1 MGLLGHVQGQISC
14 SLELTPLETGAAHR
28 QGTDPLQ
35 GAFHG
40 GGHGAG
46 AEHVGA
52 EVGAV
57 VDARQHQIRCFVH
70 QFAQGQLHAIGRCAA
85 AGPGGHARC
94 KQFVRPFGAQ
104 GGLQGQA
111 VAGGGAFLVGA
122 DHRDLV
128 TPGGRGRSQGADPLG
143 EDPVVIADQ
152 DPHGSAD
159 GWGEPKR
166 AGCLQSGP
174 FRLCSVS
181 APVTLQQ
188 LTDQLDA
195 LEQQASAEIAEAADA
210 AALEQL
216 RVGLLGKK
224 GRLSGVLGAMGK
236 LPGQERP
243 VVGQRANVLKTQVQT
258 LLSDRL
264 QAVQQAAMAERIAR
278 ESIDVTAPPSGIPMG
293 HRHPLITTTEEIVDL
308 FLGLGYSVAEGPEV
322 EKDHYNFTA
331 LNIPEDHPAR
341 DMQDTFYLG
350 ADLLMRTH
358 TSPVQ
363 IRHLEQNPPPVR
375 IVAPGRV
382 YRRDAVDATHSPVF
396 HQVEVLAIDEGLDF
410 SHLRGTVMAFLK
422 AFFGDLPVRFRASYF
437 PFTEPSAEVDVQWR
451 GRWLEVM
458 GCGMVDPAVLEGLG
472 LDPERYSGFAAGLG
486 VERFC
491 MVRHGI
497 DDIRRLYTSDLRFLE
512 QF

>member
-1 MGLLGHVQGQISC
+1 M
-14 SLELTPLETGAAHR
+14 
-28 QGTDPLQ
+28 
-35 GAFHG
+35 
-40 GGHGAG
+40 
-46 AEHVGA
+46 
-52 EVGAV
+52 
-57 VDARQHQIRCFVH
+57 
-70 QFAQGQLHAIGRCAA
+70 
-85 AGPGGHARC
+85 
-94 KQFVRPFGAQ
+94 
-104 GGLQGQA
+104 
-111 VAGGGAFLVGA
+111 
-122 DHRDLV
+122 
-128 TPGGRGRSQGADPLG
+128 
-143 EDPVVIADQ
+143 
-152 DPHGSAD
+152 
-159 GWGEPKR
+159 
-166 AGCLQSGP
+166 
-174 FRLCSVS
+174 S

-195 LEQQASAEIAEAADA
+195 LEQQAAAEIAEAADA

-224 GRLSGVLGAMGK
+224 GRISGVLGAMGK
-236 LPGQERP
+236 LPGEERP
-243 VVGQRANVLKTQVQT
+243 LVGQRANVLKTQVQS
-258 LLSDRL
+258 LLGERL
-264 QAVQQAAMAERIAR
+264 QAVKQAAMAERIAR
-278 ESIDVTAPPSGIPMG
+278 ESLDVTAPASGVPMG

-322 EKDHYNFTA
+322 ERDHYNFTA

-341 DMQDTFYLG
+341 DMQDTFYLQG
-350 ADLLMRTH
+350 DLLLRTH

-363 IRHLEQNPPPVR
+363 IRHLEENPPPVR
-375 IVAPGRV
+375 VVAPGRV

-458 GCGMVDPAVLEGLG
+458 GCGMVDPAVLTGLG
-472 LDPERYSGFAAGLG
+472 LDPERWSGFAAGLG

>member
-1 MGLLGHVQGQISC
+1 M
-14 SLELTPLETGAAHR
+14 
-28 QGTDPLQ
+28 
-35 GAFHG
+35 
-40 GGHGAG
+40 
-46 AEHVGA
+46 
-52 EVGAV
+52 
-57 VDARQHQIRCFVH
+57 
-70 QFAQGQLHAIGRCAA
+70 
-85 AGPGGHARC
+85 
-94 KQFVRPFGAQ
+94 
-104 GGLQGQA
+104 
-111 VAGGGAFLVGA
+111 
-122 DHRDLV
+122 
-128 TPGGRGRSQGADPLG
+128 
-143 EDPVVIADQ
+143 
-152 DPHGSAD
+152 
-159 GWGEPKR
+159 
-166 AGCLQSGP
+166 
-174 FRLCSVS
+174 S

-195 LEQQASAEIAEAADA
+195 LEQQASAEIADAADS

-224 GRLSGVLGAMGK
+224 GRISGVLGAMGK
-236 LPGQERP
+236 LPGEERP
-243 VVGQRANVLKTQVQT
+243 LVGQRANVLKNQVKT
-258 LLSDRL
+258 LLSERL

-278 ESIDVTAPPSGIPMG
+278 ESIDVTAPASGIPMG

-363 IRHLEQNPPPVR
+363 IRYLEQNPPPVR

-451 GRWLEVM
+451 GRWLEGM

>member
-1 MGLLGHVQGQISC
+1 M
-14 SLELTPLETGAAHR
+14 
-28 QGTDPLQ
+28 
-35 GAFHG
+35 
-40 GGHGAG
+40 
-46 AEHVGA
+46 
-52 EVGAV
+52 
-57 VDARQHQIRCFVH
+57 
-70 QFAQGQLHAIGRCAA
+70 
-85 AGPGGHARC
+85 
-94 KQFVRPFGAQ
+94 
-104 GGLQGQA
+104 
-111 VAGGGAFLVGA
+111 
-122 DHRDLV
+122 
-128 TPGGRGRSQGADPLG
+128 
-143 EDPVVIADQ
+143 
-152 DPHGSAD
+152 
-159 GWGEPKR
+159 
-166 AGCLQSGP
+166 
-174 FRLCSVS
+174 S

-195 LEQQASAEIAEAADA
+195 LEQQATAEIAEATDAD
-210 AALEQL
+210 ALEQL

-236 LPGQERP
+236 LPGNERP
-243 VVGQRANVLKTQVQT
+243 MVGQRANVLKTQVQS
-258 LLSDRL
+258 LLGERL
-264 QAVQQAAMAERIAR
+264 QAVKKAAMAERIAR
-278 ESIDVTAPPSGIPMG
+278 ESIDVTAPASGIPMG

-341 DMQDTFYLG
+341 DMQDTFYLQG
-350 ADLLMRTH
+350 DLLLRTH

>member
-1 MGLLGHVQGQISC
+1 M
-14 SLELTPLETGAAHR
+14 
-28 QGTDPLQ
+28 
-35 GAFHG
+35 
-40 GGHGAG
+40 
-46 AEHVGA
+46 
-52 EVGAV
+52 
-57 VDARQHQIRCFVH
+57 
-70 QFAQGQLHAIGRCAA
+70 
-85 AGPGGHARC
+85 
-94 KQFVRPFGAQ
+94 
-104 GGLQGQA
+104 
-111 VAGGGAFLVGA
+111 
-122 DHRDLV
+122 
-128 TPGGRGRSQGADPLG
+128 
-143 EDPVVIADQ
+143 
-152 DPHGSAD
+152 
-159 GWGEPKR
+159 
-166 AGCLQSGP
+166 
-174 FRLCSVS
+174 S

-195 LEQQASAEIAEAADA
+195 LEQQAAAEIAEAADA

-224 GRLSGVLGAMGK
+224 GRISGVLGAMGK
-236 LPGQERP
+236 LPGEERP
-243 VVGQRANVLKTQVQT
+243 LVGQRANVLKTQVQS
-258 LLSDRL
+258 LLGERL
-264 QAVQQAAMAERIAR
+264 QAVKQAAMAERIAS
-278 ESIDVTAPPSGIPMG
+278 ESLDVTAPASGVPMG

-322 EKDHYNFTA
+322 ERDHYNFTA

-350 ADLLMRTH
+350 GDLLMRTH

-363 IRHLEQNPPPVR
+363 IRHLEENPPPVR

>member
-1 MGLLGHVQGQISC
+1 M
-14 SLELTPLETGAAHR
+14 
-28 QGTDPLQ
+28 
-35 GAFHG
+35 
-40 GGHGAG
+40 
-46 AEHVGA
+46 
-52 EVGAV
+52 
-57 VDARQHQIRCFVH
+57 
-70 QFAQGQLHAIGRCAA
+70 
-85 AGPGGHARC
+85 
-94 KQFVRPFGAQ
+94 
-104 GGLQGQA
+104 
-111 VAGGGAFLVGA
+111 
-122 DHRDLV
+122 
-128 TPGGRGRSQGADPLG
+128 
-143 EDPVVIADQ
+143 
-152 DPHGSAD
+152 
-159 GWGEPKR
+159 
-166 AGCLQSGP
+166 
-174 FRLCSVS
+174 S

-195 LEQQASAEIAEAADA
+195 LEQQASAEIADAADA

-224 GRLSGVLGAMGK
+224 GRISGVLGAMGK
-236 LPGQERP
+236 LPGDERP
-243 VVGQRANVLKTQVQT
+243 LVGQRANVLKTQVKT

-278 ESIDVTAPPSGIPMG
+278 ESIDVTAPASGIPMG

-308 FLGLGYSVAEGPEV
+308 FLGLGYGVAEGPEV

-363 IRHLEQNPPPVR
+363 IRYLEQNPPPVR

-410 SHLRGTVMAFLK
+410 SHLRGTVMAFLR
-422 AFFGDLPVRFRASYF
+422 AFFGELPVRFRASYF

>member
-1 MGLLGHVQGQISC
+1 M
-14 SLELTPLETGAAHR
+14 
-28 QGTDPLQ
+28 
-35 GAFHG
+35 
-40 GGHGAG
+40 
-46 AEHVGA
+46 
-52 EVGAV
+52 
-57 VDARQHQIRCFVH
+57 
-70 QFAQGQLHAIGRCAA
+70 
-85 AGPGGHARC
+85 
-94 KQFVRPFGAQ
+94 
-104 GGLQGQA
+104 
-111 VAGGGAFLVGA
+111 
-122 DHRDLV
+122 
-128 TPGGRGRSQGADPLG
+128 
-143 EDPVVIADQ
+143 
-152 DPHGSAD
+152 
-159 GWGEPKR
+159 
-166 AGCLQSGP
+166 
-174 FRLCSVS
+174 S
-181 APVTLQQ
+181 APVNLQQ

-195 LEQQASAEIAEAADA
+195 LEQQAAAEIAEAADA
-210 AALEQL
+210 AALEKL

-224 GRLSGVLGAMGK
+224 GRISGVLGAMGK
-236 LPGQERP
+236 LPSQERP
-243 VVGQRANVLKTQVQT
+243 LVGQRANVLKTQVQS
-258 LLSDRL
+258 LLGERL
-264 QAVQQAAMAERIAR
+264 KAVKRAAMAERIAE
-278 ESIDVTAPPSGIPMG
+278 ESLDVTAPASGVPMG

-322 EKDHYNFTA
+322 ERDHYNFTA

-350 ADLLMRTH
+350 GDLLMRTH

-363 IRHLEQNPPPVR
+363 IRHLEENPPPVR

-396 HQVEVLAIDEGLDF
+396 HQVEVLALDEGLDF

-437 PFTEPSAEVDVQWR
+437 PFTEPSAEVDVRWG

-458 GCGMVDPAVLEGLG
+458 GCGMVDPTVLEGLG
-472 LDPERYSGFAAGLG
+472 LDPERHSGFAAGLG